1 MTMGGSMD
9 EAGHRA
15 RTGARATAGA
25 RRAALAAIGVLAM
38 VVAAC
43 GVRIGSID
51 LRFGNVDLSFDSGIG
66 IASTVVVREPND
78 WTRLWLD
85 HDSRILP
92 SRPLPFVDFG
102 RDIIVAVFLGQRPD
116 RCHGVRIERVLLFD
130 DSRIIV
136 RFREVVSRSGAACAP
151 ALSYPAVI
159 VRIPFTDL
167 PVRFEQ
173 LGALYID

>member
-1 MTMGGSMD
+1 AEPRHAAAGGMTMEGSMD

-15 RTGARATAGA
+15 RTGARAGA
-25 RRAALAAIGVLAM
+25 RASARARRNALAAIGVFAM

-102 RDIIVAVFLGQRPD
+102 RDIIVAVFLGQ
-116 RCHGVRIERVLLFD
+116 
-130 DSRIIV
+130 
-136 RFREVVSRSGAACAP
+136 
-151 ALSYPAVI
+151 
-159 VRIPFTDL
+159 
-167 PVRFEQ
+167 
-173 LGALYID
+173 

>member
-1 MTMGGSMD
+1 MMDGSMG

-15 RTGARATAGA
+15 RTSARATSRA

-38 VVAAC
+38 AAAC

-51 LRFGNVDLSFDSGIG
+51 MRFGNIDLSLDSGIG

-136 RFREVVSRSGAACAP
+136 RYREVLSRTDAGCAQ
-151 ALSYPAVI
+151 ALSYPAAI